1 MVFKKGQKAWN
12 KGLTRK
18 TSKLIDEM
26 SKKNRNW
33 KNPREVIKK
42 MAKSQKE
49 RLKDKTKH
57 PMYGRDRKGPK
68 NGNWK
73 GGITSVNKKIR
84 DSQKYK
90 LWRLMVFGRDNYT
103 CQECGKRGVY
113 LHAHHIKNFA
123 QYPDLR
129 FDISNGKTLCKKCH
143 AKKPK
148 GREINKMEV

>member
-57 PMYGRDRKGPK
+57 PMYG
-68 NGNWK
+68 
-73 GGITSVNKKIR
+73 S
-84 DSQKYK
+84 S
-90 LWRLMVFGRDNYT
+90 
-103 CQECGKRGVY
+103 
-113 LHAHHIKNFA
+113 
-123 QYPDLR
+123 
-129 FDISNGKTLCKKCH
+129 
-143 AKKPK
+143 
-148 GREINKMEV
+148 